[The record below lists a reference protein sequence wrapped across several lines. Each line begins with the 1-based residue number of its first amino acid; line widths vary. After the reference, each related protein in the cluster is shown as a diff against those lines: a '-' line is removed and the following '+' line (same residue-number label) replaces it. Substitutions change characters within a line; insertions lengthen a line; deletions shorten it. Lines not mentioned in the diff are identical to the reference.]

1 METQIV
7 HIIDPMLDHEL
18 EEQLARLHRTRKGRM
33 QPRSTKGN
41 STLIHCDDVFIYIKR
56 KSNVFFFWTRIL
68 LLKNLVCNISDS
80 KSTLSFV

>member
-1 METQIV
+1 MCLISMETQIV

-41 STLIHCDDVFIYIKR
+41 STLIHCDDIFIYIKR
-56 KSNVFFFWTRIL
+56 KSNVFFLDAYITF
-68 LLKNLVCNISDS
+68 KESSV
-80 KSTLSFV
+80 